1 MARSGHHVRRLDRSK
16 ADIERPAKPARP
28 VENDPDADINDS
40 Q

>member
-16 ADIERPAKPARP
+16 ADIERPARP